1 MSRATRGP
9 RLGFRA
15 VGTRLVLTAVAVVWL
30 NGCLTSSVR
39 YRRPSGAVVTRNAYR
54 VPRNWDYRKD
64 YRIPVSRL
72 RSIVDS
78 YLGVPYRYGG
88 TDRRGL
94 DCSGLVYVVFRK
106 LNRARMPRSTRRLK
120 RLGRPVQRAHMRPG
134 DLLFFATGRSGRIN
148 HVGIYMGDKRFAHAS
163 ASKGV
168 IYSDVHGDY
177 YEKHFVFARRIF

>member
-1 MSRATRGP
+1 MSAAGGGP
-9 RLGFRA
+9 RYRA
-15 VGTRLVLTAVAVVWL
+15 PLCDLRLPLAALALIWL
-30 NGCLTSSVR
+30 NGCLTSSIR

-72 RSIVDS
+72 RSIADS

-88 TDRRGL
+88 TNRRGL
-94 DCSGLVYVVFRK
+94 DCSGLVYLVFRE

-120 RLGRPVQRAHMRPG
+120 RLGRLVQRANLRPG
-134 DLLFFATGRSGRIN
+134 DLVFFATGRSGRVN
-148 HVGIYMGDKRFAHAS
+148 HVGIYMGNGRFVHAS

-168 IYSDVHGDY
+168 IYSDMQGSY
-177 YEKHFVFARRIF
+177 YVKHFVFARRIF